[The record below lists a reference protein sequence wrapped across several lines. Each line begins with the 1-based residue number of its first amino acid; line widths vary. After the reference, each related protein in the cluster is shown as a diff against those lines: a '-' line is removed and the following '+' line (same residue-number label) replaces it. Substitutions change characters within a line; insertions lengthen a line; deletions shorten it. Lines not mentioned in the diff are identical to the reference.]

1 MAAVRCPWLVLMLLQ
16 LVLLLACSGA
26 GAADD
31 ENLTHLRFYFHEVR
45 TGAPNETSVLVASL
59 NRTGS
64 TFGDPKVFDNALRAG
79 EDPSSTLIGRARGLG
94 VFASVDNS
102 GGVTTI
108 EFVFS
113 DYGNYSG
120 STLATL
126 GHFTITSPSRACR
139 SAASLVARACSGS
152 RAGTSPQ
159 KSSASRA
166 TTSLP
171 LSTRTL
177 PQNSDA
183 QLVRVRTIPTHVYSM
198 FFPSRCMFV

>member
-1 MAAVRCPWLVLMLLQ
+1 MAAVPCPWLVLMLLQ
-16 LVLLLACSGA
+16 VVLLLACSGA

-64 TFGDPKVFDNALRAG
+64 TFGDLKVFDNALRAG

-126 GHFTITSPSRACR
+126 GHFTIPGVSERSIVGGTGVLRFARGYFTTEIISFTSDY
-139 SAASLVARACSGS
+139 LVALIDMYF
-152 RAGTSPQ
+152 
-159 KSSASRA
+159 
-166 TTSLP
+166 TTKL
-171 LSTRTL
+171 
-177 PQNSDA
+177 
-183 QLVRVRTIPTHVYSM
+183 
-198 FFPSRCMFV
+198 